1 MKRISKKRLAEI
13 EALRNTLV
21 ASLKKN
27 KEMQKVEKRL
37 VSIYEKDY
45 KYKVTLPM
53 TIMVRHGLR
62 YGDAQIWQAH
72 GYFEDIAESQVQKN
86 EDYIN
91 DRKKVNELLTEGIAV
106 AKKIAKEQGITLSA
120 AEIKDVV
127 YQFLY

>member
-21 ASLKKN
+21 ESLKKN

-37 VSIYEKDY
+37 VSIYKKDY

-53 TIMVRHGLR
+53 TIMVCHGLR
-62 YGDAQIWQAH
+62 SGDVQIWQAH
-72 GYFEDIAESQVQKN
+72 GYFEDIAESQVKKN

-106 AKKIAKEQGITLSA
+106 AKKIAKEEGITLSA

>member
-21 ASLKKN
+21 ESIEKN
-27 KEMQKVEKRL
+27 KEMQKVRKRL
-37 VSIYEKDY
+37 VSFYEKDY

-53 TIMVRHGLR
+53 TIKVFHSLE
-62 YGDAQIWQAH
+62 YGEPQIWRAQ
-72 GYFEDIAESQVQKN
+72 GDFVVIAESQIKKN

-91 DRKKVNELLTEGIAV
+91 DRKKIKELVAEGNAV
-106 AKKIAKEQGITLSA
+106 AKKIAKEEGITLSA

-127 YQFLY
+127 YDFLW

>member
-21 ASLKKN
+21 ESIKEN
-27 KEMQKVEKRL
+27 KEMQKVRKRL
-37 VSIYEKDY
+37 VSFYEKDY

-53 TIMVRHGLR
+53 TIKVSHSLE
-62 YGDAQIWQAH
+62 YGEPQIWRAQ
-72 GYFEDIAESQVQKN
+72 GDFVVIAESQIKKN

-91 DRKKVNELLTEGIAV
+91 DRKKIKELVAEGNAV
-106 AKKIAKEQGITLSA
+106 AKKIAKEEGITLSA